1 MRYRSRCKSGRRLK
15 GSKLGYK
22 LEWGS
27 KLRESQGVKGCKLR
41 CNLGSK
47 SGVSQGVSEYVS
59 KKSKLGCELGINWSC
74 KSMIECIA
82 L

>member
-1 MRYRSRCKSGRRLK
+1 MK

-27 KLRESQGVKGCKLR
+27 KLRESQGVKGCKL
-41 CNLGSK
+41 GSK

-59 KKSKLGCELGINWSC
+59 KKGRLGGFGINWSC
-74 KSMIECIA
+74 KLMIKESIA